1 MKTLSTARSLAYF
14 LDELWFTEAALHADP
29 DAADLAPDF
38 DAAIDRWESVAQRER
53 AARRGI
59 VRAEAVVS
67 VRDAQLDGTT
77 TRFAGVVLV
86 EAANDR
92 RSSFYRRFFSEAPS
106 TFVTRN
112 LRDQSEQTR
121 DRIVPEILKLSEN
134 SLLRR
139 FADPLAAQ
147 AKAALQALT
156 SRTKARGENAT
167 VVSDVTDWKESV
179 NRLRTTTYAE
189 LLKRSAER
197 NLGREWPETF
207 FRRDESSA
215 AVDDEPAPAPTP
227 EPQPA

>member
-1 MKTLSTARSLAYF
+1 M
-14 LDELWFTEAALHADP
+14 
-29 DAADLAPDF
+29 
-38 DAAIDRWESVAQRER
+38 
-53 AARRGI
+53 
-59 VRAEAVVS
+59 
-67 VRDAQLDGTT
+67 
-77 TRFAGVVLV
+77 
-86 EAANDR
+86 
-92 RSSFYRRFFSEAPS
+92 
-106 TFVTRN
+106 
-112 LRDQSEQTR
+112 
-121 DRIVPEILKLSEN
+121 PEILKLSEN